1 MAGDGEG
8 EDRASLVLKRAS
20 DTCGLR
26 YSVPRVQNSYSVPES
41 TRAQPPHES
50 PHLPSRVF
58 FRCERLARLAS
69 SVRNAAKY
77 FPQLAGSSATLAE
90 VEVSGVLAESVAAIT
105 SAFDAVFSAVAS
117 ISSAATIAV
126 ASSSK
131 KPSASLIS
139 LVTRSSK
146 AAAASSDEDKEM
158 AALDRLEGLDECIA
172 NMEAGSDKVF
182 RSILQTRVALLNI
195 HTQTLLI

>member
-1 MAGDGEG
+1 MVEPESYVRMAGDGEG

-20 DTCGLR
+20 DTCGEYR
-26 YSVPRVQNSYSVPES
+26 
-41 TRAQPPHES
+41 
-50 PHLPSRVF
+50 
-58 FRCERLARLAS
+58 RLARLAS

>member
-1 MAGDGEG
+1 MGIEAAAAGQG
-8 EDRASLVLKRAS
+8 RSK
-20 DTCGLR
+20 
-26 YSVPRVQNSYSVPES
+26 
-41 TRAQPPHES
+41 
-50 PHLPSRVF
+50 
-58 FRCERLARLAS
+58 RLARLAS

-90 VEVSGVLAESVAAIT
+90 VEVSGVLVESVAAIA
-105 SAFDAVFSAVAS
+105 SASDAVFSAVKS